1 MRGADVGMDHVIHN
15 ISEFLG
21 VLNRYKNEFS
31 TTSHND
37 NFIFRG
43 MSTASW
49 KLLPGIFREYSKPET
64 TSDVVSQKQYR
75 KMYRSN
81 ESEILAHFRKEASG
95 FLTNISQND
104 DFTWLQYAQHYGVP
118 TRLLDFTA
126 NPLVALYFSCQSE
139 SKDDSVVWII
149 NINNFQ
155 RWSHD
160 EDICKS
166 TNTREIVIDRIM
178 CEMRGDFIHMENSKR
193 PPLKERPLFF
203 LPPYI
208 DQRMSAQASRFM
220 LWGTNQFAL
229 EDMIDEENWM
239 KLTSEAISLWIEND
253 QRFLANIIIPAECKH
268 SIIEELDLLNIS
280 SKTIFPGLDGIGRY
294 INKYYQNPPKC

>member
-1 MRGADVGMDHVIHN
+1 MDNVIHN
-15 ISEFLG
+15 ISEFLD
-21 VLNRYKNEFS
+21 VLNRYKSEFS
-31 TTSHND
+31 TTFHND
-37 NFIFRG
+37 SFMFRG
-43 MSTASW
+43 MSDVSW
-49 KLLPGIFREYSKPET
+49 KLLPGIFREYPK
-64 TSDVVSQKQYR
+64 DVVSQKQHS
-75 KMYRSN
+75 KIYRSN
-81 ESEILAHFRKEASG
+81 ENEILTHFRKEASG
-95 FLTNISQND
+95 FLPNTSQND

-139 SKDDSVVWII
+139 SKCNSVVWVI

-155 RWSHD
+155 RWSQD

-166 TNTREIVIDRIM
+166 NNTREIVIDRIM
-178 CEMRGDFIHMENSKR
+178 CEMCGDFIHMESSER

-220 LWGTNQFAL
+220 LWGTNRSAL
-229 EDMIDEENWM
+229 EDMIAEENWM
-239 KLTSEAISLWIEND
+239 KFTPEAISLWIEND
-253 QRFLANIIIPAECKH
+253 QRFLAKIIIPVECKH
-268 SIIEELDLLNIS
+268 RIIEELDLLNIS
-280 SKTIFPGLDGIGRY
+280 SKTVFPGLDGIGRY

>member
-1 MRGADVGMDHVIHN
+1 MDNVIHS
-15 ISEFLG
+15 ISEFLD

-37 NFIFRG
+37 SFMFRG
-43 MSTASW
+43 MSDVSW
-49 KLLPGIFREYSKPET
+49 KLLPGIFREYSKSET
-64 TSDVVSQKQYR
+64 VPGVASKQQHL

-81 ESEILAHFRKEASG
+81 ETEILAHFRKEASG

-139 SKDDSVVWII
+139 SACDSVVWVI

-155 RWSHD
+155 RWSQD

-166 TNTREIVIDRIM
+166 NNTREIIIDRIM
-178 CEMRGDFIHMENSKR
+178 CEMRGDFDHMECSQR

-220 LWGTNQFAL
+220 LWGTNQSSL
-229 EDMIDEENWM
+229 EDMISEENWM
-239 KLTSEAISLWIEND
+239 RLTPEAISLWISND
-253 QRFLANIIIPAECKH
+253 QRFLASITIPSKCKH
-268 SIIEELDLLNIS
+268 HIIEELDLLNIS
-280 SKTIFPGLDGIGRY
+280 SKTVFPGLDGIGRY
-294 INKYYQNPPKC
+294 INKHYQNNFVF